1 MPILTDPCS
10 VMLGT
15 ESSSRGEGKPVPCR
29 HYSGVALID
38 TCCARFRPVFHNVRH
53 FEQFTQL
60 LLSLVAETKRKSLP
74 RLAKSVQGE
83 AQALRQEM
91 QRRYRYFLYWVFG
104 FPALTIGVVALL
116 MLTIFPQ

>member
-1 MPILTDPCS
+1 VKENPYHAGIIQELPTMTRVRPAHHT
-10 VMLGT
+10 
-15 ESSSRGEGKPVPCR
+15 
-29 HYSGVALID
+29 VALID